1 MIVKEAPRLALTK
14 NQTETPWDDQW
25 HQVRL
30 IREASTGQIKVFFD
44 DMDQPLMQVVDKRFG
59 SGRVGIGS
67 FDDLNEFDDVVVR
80 TW

>member
-1 MIVKEAPRLALTK
+1 
-14 NQTETPWDDQW
+14 
-25 HQVRL
+25 
-30 IREASTGQIKVFFD
+30 
-44 DMDQPLMQVVDKRFG
+44 MQVVDKRLG

>member
-1 MIVKEAPRLALTK
+1 
-14 NQTETPWDDQW
+14 
-25 HQVRL
+25 
-30 IREASTGQIKVFFD
+30 
-44 DMDQPLMQVVDKRFG
+44 MDQPLMQVVDKRFG